1 MLDLSRFPGKVL
13 KISSG
18 RHQPQI
24 GALSHPAADAGWR
37 LLLLG
42 SQGENLIS

>member
-1 MLDLSRFPGKVL
+1 MLDLPHFPGKIL
-13 KISSG
+13 KISPD

-24 GALSHPAADAGWR
+24 GALSHPTVDAGWR

-42 SQGENLIS
+42 SQGENLIL